1 MRHALHRQV
10 IWCLQWWI
18 VNKDCVTTLKSYYC
32 ICLIRWIIW
41 IWGIVCHRREKTWW
55 VELRLLC
62 SAEQCSTWQ
71 RQWPMNEDQNGFS
84 LTNLIPKIS
93 IKRLIIDMGSLPG
106 WIIPNDWGM
115 FRQLSSSP
123 ITAWEWNWQQLGW
136 KDLVS
141 SNGARDRLNCQY
153 SPDIIYIYIDSYSYG
168 TWWWS

>member
-106 WIIPNDWGM
+106 WIIPNDWVTGGC
-115 FRQLSSSP
+115 FANWVAAQSQLESRIGS
-123 ITAWEWNWQQLGW
+123 NWDGKTLSLQMA
-136 KDLVS
+136 LVIVWIVS
-141 SNGARDRLNCQY
+141 TVL
-153 SPDIIYIYIDSYSYG
+153 I
-168 TWWWS
+168 